1 MGDGRTRNRLSVVV
15 LHVVL
20 VLAAF
25 GTLLPMIWLI
35 ASSFKGS
42 AAIFAFPPSFLP
54 RDATLSNYTRLFREV
69 PFGRYFINSVFLS
82 TSATLISLFFSTLAG
97 FGFAKY
103 EFAGKRFLFTILLA
117 SMMIPFQVLLVPL
130 FKLLKDIGWLDSYW
144 GIIVPFMVGGFG
156 IFLMRQFMVGVPNDL
171 IDAARID
178 GCSEFGIYWRV
189 VLPIVKPAIGALTIF
204 VFLGQWNN
212 YLWPLIVLRSEAK
225 YTLPLGLANL
235 VGVSRQEYGMLMA
248 GTLVALVP
256 IVVLF
261 MAMQREF
268 VSGITLGAVKE

>member
-1 MGDGRTRNRLSVVV
+1 MRDTVIRQRLPSVALHAALVV
-15 LHVVL
+15 MAV
-20 VLAAF
+20 A
-25 GTLLPMIWLI
+25 TLLPMIWLI

-42 AAIFAFPPSFLP
+42 SAIFAFPPSFLP
-54 RDATLSNYTRLFREV
+54 RDATVSNYARLFSEV

-82 TSATLISLFFSTLAG
+82 TGATLVSLFFSTLAG
-97 FGFAKY
+97 YGFAKY
-103 EFAGKRFLFTILLA
+103 DFAGKRFLFTILLA
-117 SMMIPFQVLLVPL
+117 SMMIPFQVLIVPL

-144 GIIVPFMVGGFG
+144 GIVVPFMVGGFG

-178 GCSEFGIYWRV
+178 GCGEFGIYWRV
-189 VLPIVKPAIGALTIF
+189 VLPVVKPAIGALTIF

-212 YLWPLIVLRSEAK
+212 YLWPLIVLRDEAK

-235 VGVSRQEYGMLMA
+235 VGVYRQEYGLLMA
-248 GTLVALVP
+248 GTLIALLP
-256 IVVLF
+256 IVTLF

>member
-1 MGDGRTRNRLSVVV
+1 MQESAIRRHLPIVV

-20 VLAAF
+20 ALLAFA
-25 GTLLPMIWLI
+25 TLLPMIWLV

-42 AAIFAFPPSFLP
+42 SAIFSFPPSFLP
-54 RDATLSNYTRLFREV
+54 RDATISNYARLFSEV
-69 PFGRYFINSVFLS
+69 PFGRYFVNSVFLS
-82 TSATLISLFFSTLAG
+82 TAATLISLFFSTLAG
-97 FGFAKY
+97 YGFAKY

-117 SMMIPFQVLLVPL
+117 SMMVPFQVLLVPL
-130 FKLLKDIGWLDSYW
+130 FKLLKDVGWLDSYW

-156 IFLMRQFMVGVPNDL
+156 IFLMRQFMVSVPNDL
-171 IDAARID
+171 LDAARID
-178 GCSEFGIYWRV
+178 GCNEFGIYWRV
-189 VLPIVKPAIGALTIF
+189 VLPVVKPAVGALTIF

-235 VGVSRQEYGMLMA
+235 VGVYRQEYGMLMA
-248 GTLVALVP
+248 GTLIALVP
-256 IVVLF
+256 IVTLF
-261 MAMQREF
+261 LAMQREF

>member
-1 MGDGRTRNRLSVVV
+1 MRDGRTRSRLLVIA

-20 VLAAF
+20 VCAAF
-25 GTLLPMIWLI
+25 GTLLPVIWLV
-35 ASSFKGS
+35 ASSFKES
-42 AAIFAFPPSFLP
+42 DAIFAFPPSFLP
-54 RDATLSNYTRLFREV
+54 RDATLSNYTRLFSEV
-69 PFGRYFINSVFLS
+69 PFGRYFVNSVFLS
-82 TSATLISLFFSTLAG
+82 TAATLISLFFSTLAG
-97 FGFAKY
+97 YGFAKY

-144 GIIVPFMVGGFG
+144 GIVVPFMVGGFG

-178 GCSEFGIYWRV
+178 GCHEFGIYWRV
-189 VLPIVKPAIGALTIF
+189 VLPVVKPAVGALTIF

-212 YLWPLIVLRSEAK
+212 YLWPLIVLRDEAK

-235 VGVSRQEYGMLMA
+235 VGVYRQEYGMLMA
-248 GTLVALVP
+248 GTLVALAP
-256 IVVLF
+256 IVALF

>member
-1 MGDGRTRNRLSVVV
+1 MGDAGTRNRVSVVV

-20 VLAAF
+20 VLAAL
-25 GTLLPMIWLI
+25 GTLLPMIWLV

-69 PFGRYFINSVFLS
+69 PFGRYFVNSVFLS

-103 EFAGKRFLFTILLA
+103 EFVGKRFLFTILLA

-235 VGVSRQEYGMLMA
+235 VGVYRQEYGMLMA